1 MAIKPVRLQLR
12 RSRIKES
19 ADHWMT
25 ASERTPFC
33 HVLKGISQVPE
44 LVSVRF
50 NQAGTLAA
58 VAGAPLDLGDLRSFE
73 VS

>member
-1 MAIKPVRLQLR
+1 
-12 RSRIKES
+12 
-19 ADHWMT
+19 MT

>member
-1 MAIKPVRLQLR
+1 MEANAVRLQLR

-25 ASERTPFC
+25 ASEERT
-33 HVLKGISQVPE
+33 VLPCPQGHFSGAE

-50 NQAGTLAA
+50 NQAGTLAD
-58 VAGAPLDLGDLRSFE
+58 VAGAPLDLGDLRPSNI
-73 VS
+73 